1 MGKMKEELFLLR
13 AQGGA
18 TKGVENDRVVMR
30 SGAENHRA
38 TCV

>member
-1 MGKMKEELFLLR
+1 MKEKLFLLR

-18 TKGVENDRVVMR
+18 TKGVENDRVVMMMR